1 MPDKQEW
8 LDLLLQH
15 AVPETVARSCIRDV
29 TDEAQLI
36 AKIKALESPGEGVER
51 LLQVLSF
58 PVRAKRP
65 WLNVFLSHGFPAEQ
79 SKAFLLLVVR
89 NKGDLLY
96 LEQTLRKH
104 RPDLAETL
112 TSKVCGEGWG
122 GVKVCGVVVLFL
134 RHMYAR
140 ACVVITV
147 KSTRMFGRLIFC
159 KGINDGAWTCSLS
172 ICPRSR
178 PCDSS
183 MMSWM
188 YATSRTN

>member
-1 MPDKQEW
+1 MIVPVTEKQEW

-58 PVRAKRP
+58 PVRDKRP
-65 WLNVFLSHGFPAEQ
+65 WLNVLLSHGFPAEP
-79 SKAFLLLVVR
+79 SKAFLLGIP
-89 NKGDLLY
+89 NGDLLY
-96 LEQTLRKH
+96 LEQTLLKH

-122 GVKVCGVVVLFL
+122 GRGGESGAAGEGG
-134 RHMYAR
+134 AR
-140 ACVVITV
+140 AFPSAHIPHTFPPTAVP
-147 KSTRMFGRLIFC
+147 SS
-159 KGINDGAWTCSLS
+159 GALGVRVLGW
-172 ICPRSR
+172 
-178 PCDSS
+178 
-183 MMSWM
+183 WV
-188 YATSRTN
+188 